1 MLSNISQRNV
11 LVLSI
16 AQAILGIQMPT
27 YFVLGSLVGQK
38 IAPNSCLATMPI
50 SLIVLGC
57 MICAPNLSKIMQYYG
72 RAYGFTLGALGGA
85 FGSLISASGIFY
97 ENFYLFLLG
106 SFISG
111 SYMSAQGFYRFA
123 VTDTAE
129 KQFHPKAI
137 SFVLAA
143 GLLSAFLANYLIK
156 NTNNLI
162 SDHLYLGTYLV
173 LIILNIMGIFIFR
186 FLKIQ

>member
-1 MLSNISQRNV
+1 
-11 LVLSI
+11 
-16 AQAILGIQMPT
+16 
-27 YFVLGSLVGQK
+27 
-38 IAPNSCLATMPI
+38 
-50 SLIVLGC
+50 
-57 MICAPNLSKIMQYYG
+57 
-72 RAYGFTLGALGGA
+72 
-85 FGSLISASGIFY
+85 
-97 ENFYLFLLG
+97 
-106 SFISG
+106 
-111 SYMSAQGFYRFA
+111 MSAQGFYRFA

-173 LIILNIMGIFIFR
+173 LLILNIIGILSSGF
-186 FLKIQ
+186 